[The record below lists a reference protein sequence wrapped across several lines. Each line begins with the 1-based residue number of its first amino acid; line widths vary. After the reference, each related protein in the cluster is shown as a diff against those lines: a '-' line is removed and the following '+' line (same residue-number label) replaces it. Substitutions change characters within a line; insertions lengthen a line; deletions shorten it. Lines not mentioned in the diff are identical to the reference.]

1 MLAKLLNYLL
11 ADGLIITTVNGKGW
25 QEINWDKL
33 LSESMKTHGFIVESI
48 DEIPYL
54 VHQDIDGKLLVI
66 KSSNSKEC

>member
-33 LSESMKTHGFIVESI
+33 LSESMNTHGFILESM

-54 VHQDIDGKLLVI
+54 VHQNIDGKLLVI